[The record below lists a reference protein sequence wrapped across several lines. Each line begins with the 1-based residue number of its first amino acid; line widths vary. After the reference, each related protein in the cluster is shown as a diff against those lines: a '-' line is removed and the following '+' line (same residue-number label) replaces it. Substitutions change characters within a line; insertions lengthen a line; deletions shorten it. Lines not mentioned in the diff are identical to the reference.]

1 LTKWRLTKLPGW
13 EALRKRAITLKQ
25 TKAKL
30 NQSTANLLE
39 KTKDDPVAF
48 GRRFLGFQALPYQER
63 VLTDKSKRIAVR
75 MSRQAGKTTTIAVR
89 GIWFAATHPRTLSL
103 IVAPSLRQS
112 NLD

>member
-1 LTKWRLTKLPGW
+1 MSEW
-13 EALRKRAITLKQ
+13 
-25 TKAKL
+25 KA
-30 NQSTANLLE
+30 LE
-39 KTKDDPVAF
+39 KRVKQAEDKTKPASDSTLAGIQKAIDNPVYF
-48 GRRFLGFQALPYQER
+48 GQRFLGFTALPYQEK

-89 GIWFAATHPRTLSL
+89 AIWYATTHPKTLSL